1 MPSTLSLS
9 CSKKL
14 YELLGQT
21 YETEKY
27 RDKQG
32 RETTFGV
39 GPSILSERCEDG
51 SRICTSDLVKY
62 TPAPSFSETIRLL
75 PRIAE
80 KNEWSENGL
89 WGSADDIAQMYMLS
103 DTEEEGMEQV
113 SNYLEALL

>member
-9 CSKKL
+9 CSWKI
-14 YELLGQT
+14 YGLLGDT
-21 YETEKY
+21 YLTQARWQLPEEC
-27 RDKQG
+27 
-32 RETTFGV
+32 
-39 GPSILSERCEDG
+39 P
-51 SRICTSDLVKY
+51 
-62 TPAPSFSETIRLL
+62 PAPSFSETIRLL

-80 KNEWSENGL
+80 KKGWSENGL